1 MSFVLFITIVGKLSL
16 ATIRS
21 ADWMNDTTVGE
32 FQTVVKSAV
41 CVKFYKYAVIRIIV
55 KPNQIKSNDN

>member
-41 CVKFYKYAVIRIIV
+41 C
-55 KPNQIKSNDN
+55 